1 KIGVYADEDDT
12 EDEFLDKCKDK
23 IEQLSAAE
31 IEKVKKTHEAQLDK
45 LEAKLKK
52 LNVTL
57 EDKQTQ
63 VKQRGVQTVAAAGEL
78 ILSLI
83 QKRKKSVS
91 SSLTKVNQ
99 TSTAKKAQEKVEL
112 DIEAVTDQIQAAID
126 SYEAKLEE
134 IQAKWDEVLDQNK
147 EIRIT
152 VAKKDIFVDAFGI
165 CWQPYYTNSNGKLV
179 KAF

>member
-1 KIGVYADEDDT
+1 MV
-12 EDEFLDKCKDK
+12 
-23 IEQLSAAE
+23 
-31 IEKVKKTHEAQLDK
+31 
-45 LEAKLKK
+45 
-52 LNVTL
+52 L
-57 EDKQTQ
+57 EDKQNQ

-112 DIEAVTDQIQAAID
+112 DIEEVTDQIQEAID
-126 SYEAKLEE
+126 EYEAKLEE
-134 IQAKWDEVLDQNK
+134 IQEKWDEVLDLNK
-147 EIRIT
+147 KVKIT
-152 VAKKDIFVDAFGI
+152 VAKKDIYVDAFGI
-165 CWQPYYTNSNGKLV
+165 CWTPYYTNSLGKLV